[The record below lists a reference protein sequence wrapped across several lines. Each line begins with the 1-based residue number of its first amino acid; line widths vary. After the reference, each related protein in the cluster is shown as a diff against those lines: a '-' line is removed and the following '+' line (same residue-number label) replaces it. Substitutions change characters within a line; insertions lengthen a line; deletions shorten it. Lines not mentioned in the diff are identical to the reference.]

1 MPDAKPRLEEISQR
15 IKERFE
21 SRRQIL
27 TFEQYMEMVYEHP
40 ERFVRSSVQ
49 YLLDMIDFFGRR
61 DGSDGNGKRGGY
73 KVFDM
78 EFADPNMAMA
88 GEERV
93 QEDVV
98 RILRGFASA
107 GRANKLILMH
117 GPNGSS
123 KSTFVSCLMA
133 GLAHYSHTDEGAL
146 YRLNWIFPE
155 EKLTRERIGFNKEK
169 NEPIPLGDS
178 YATLPEERIAAKIP
192 CELRD
197 SPLLLFPKDERNKI
211 FEELF
216 GKDQEKSKWRLP
228 ATLLEGN
235 LAPRSKAIFDALL
248 SAYKGDF
255 SRVMQ
260 HVQVERWNISS
271 HYKIGAVT
279 IEPEMSVDAG
289 MRQLTMDRSL
299 QNLPPILQNLSLY
312 QAEGRLVEAN
322 HGIIEFSDMLKR
334 HPESFKYLLSAT
346 EKGTVNL
353 DAALLQLDL
362 VFIGSTNDNFL
373 GAFIQGHKAEYISY
387 LGRWELVHVPYLLD
401 YRDEKKIYDNQL
413 LLERH
418 GRELAPH
425 TTEIAAL
432 FAVLTRLK
440 RPNPEHYPEALRDIV
455 ERINPL
461 EKALFYADGTIPV
474 WVDNSKRKEFSRIR
488 PRMMGEFSRRENY
501 EGESGASPREMK
513 IMLLNAS
520 QGKSGGCITPVAVM
534 SELRRM
540 IMDKSV
546 YVFLN
551 EEADGDYHDFTKIL
565 SYLEKYYLDIL
576 DREIRSGLD
585 LVAPG
590 QYAEIIARYVENVS
604 AWVQK
609 RRLVDRVTGQEKDV
623 DQRFMIDIEQ
633 KIAGGDDT
641 EKFRRDLISQVGAYA
656 LEHPDEEVDNV
667 ILFDRYIKRLEDF
680 YFNKNRKKVSIA
692 GENLLKFTSDKKDDI
707 SKEDQAIVETMLEK
721 LSSEHGYS
729 PECTKIVFSYLWN
742 RRYRGRMET
751 DD

>member
-1 MPDAKPRLEEISQR
+1 MHEAKSRLDEISTR
-15 IKERFE
+15 IKDRFE

-27 TFEQYMEMVYEHP
+27 TFAQFLELVYAHP

-49 YLLDMIDFFGRR
+49 YLLDMIDHFGRR
-61 DGSDGNGKRGGY
+61 DESGPDGKRGY

-78 EFADPNMAMA
+78 EFSDPSLAMA

-107 GRANKLILMH
+107 GRVNKLILMH

-123 KSTFVSCLMA
+123 KSTFVACLMA
-133 GLAHYSHTDEGAL
+133 GLAQYSHSDEGAL
-146 YRLNWIFPE
+146 YRFNWIFPE

-169 NEPIPLGDS
+169 NEPIPVGES
-178 YATLPEERIAAKIP
+178 YATLPEERIAAKVP

-197 SPLLLFPKDERNKI
+197 SPLLLFPKEERRKV

-216 GKDQEKSKWRLP
+216 GKNLEKSQRRLA
-228 ATLLEGN
+228 ATMLEGN

-255 SRVMQ
+255 SRVLQ

-271 HYKIGAVT
+271 HYKVGAVT

-299 QNLPPILQNLSLY
+299 QNLPPVLQNLSLY

-401 YRDEKKIYDNQL
+401 YREEKKIYDNQL
-413 LLERH
+413 MLERQ

-425 TTEIAAL
+425 TTEMAAL

-440 RPNPEHYPEALRDIV
+440 RPNPEHYPEELRDIV
-455 ERINPL
+455 ERLNPL
-461 EKALFYADGTIPV
+461 EKAMFYAEGAIPP
-474 WVDNSKRKEFSRIR
+474 WIDNSKRKDFSRIR
-488 PRMMGEFSRRENY
+488 QRMMNEFSRRENY

-520 QGKSGGCITPVAVM
+520 QARRNGGCLTPIAVM

-540 IMDKSV
+540 IVDKSV

-551 EEADGDYHDFTKIL
+551 EEAEGDYHDFNTML
-565 SYLEKYYLDIL
+565 AYLEKYYLDIL

-609 RRLVDRVTGQEKDV
+609 RRLVDRITGQEKDV
-623 DQRFMIDIEQ
+623 DQRFMIDVEQ
-633 KIAGGDDT
+633 KIAGGEDT

-656 LEHPDEEVDNV
+656 LEHPDEQVDNAL
-667 ILFDRYIKRLEDF
+667 LFDRYIKRLEDF
-680 YFNKNRKKVSIA
+680 YFQKNRKKVSLA
-692 GENLLKFTSDKKDDI
+692 GENLMKFTSDKKGDMA
-707 SKEDQAIVETMLEK
+707 EEEQAVVRTMLEK
-721 LSSEHGYS
+721 LSSEYGYS
-729 PECTKIVFSYLWN
+729 PECTKTVFSYLWN
-742 RRYRGRMET
+742 RRYRGSIHP
-751 DD
+751 D